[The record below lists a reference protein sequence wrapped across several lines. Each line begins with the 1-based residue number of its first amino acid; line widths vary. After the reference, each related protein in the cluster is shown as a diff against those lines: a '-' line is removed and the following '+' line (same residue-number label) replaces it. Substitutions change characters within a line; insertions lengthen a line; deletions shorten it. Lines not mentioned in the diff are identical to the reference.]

1 MTKENNGKNI
11 GLIVKKSMVN
21 WQPDDK
27 LKEEITKSWGL
38 EKLNERAPDT
48 RSKQAE

>member
-1 MTKENNGKNI
+1 MKQKDKQENKS
-11 GLIVKKSMVN
+11 LIVKKSMVS
-21 WQPDDK
+21 WEPDDK

-48 RSKQAE
+48 RPE